1 MIAMPQ
7 ATAAL
12 YIKKL
17 PKYLVNLRYLLIFS
31 KNTQNSIFGQLV
43 KYSSNSNL
51 VNLFKIL
58 GHSEVLVEFFSQRKV
73 LQFAKF
79 PTYYQISK

>member
-31 KNTQNSIFGQLV
+31 KNKEKLSF
-43 KYSSNSNL
+43 
-51 VNLFKIL
+51 
-58 GHSEVLVEFFSQRKV
+58 
-73 LQFAKF
+73 
-79 PTYYQISK
+79 